1 MTAITQNT
9 INLMSGNTL
18 KISILESIERSVT
31 KASKA
36 TETIVSTARDI
47 LAGFE
52 AVRRKPDY
60 IVDFHCGRDFLEHYR
75 KVREEYQAALAK
87 QKDLTALGLE
97 NGRREI
103 FGQPLP
109 PYTDGVYEGCCSS
122 TSSVPVSN
130 EPLRQSMLNQKIM
143 QEAHEAVL
151 FLELKL
157 SIMDQ
162 MRKDPSKAAKMLNHY
177 KEKNEQEHENVA
189 MYFLDNELKNFKGD
203 KLEKEIIKRLDSNP
217 IYHHYQTHQE
227 NPEDF
232 ASAIITDEKCFDQ
245 NLTMFFVFQ
254 KVLELSGCLCKPLR
268 WLKREYHKI
277 KDKVQAFA
285 SAAYNKCK
293 IDKVSNGIAAARIY
307 RWFDRN
313 GYVEKCMH
321 NLDSFSIF
329 LTEVTH
335 DKDITSKTLWNLLPK
350 IENNEIEELNA
361 AASLFEIRI
370 KAA

>member
-1 MTAITQNT
+1 MTNSNNST
-9 INLMSGNTL
+9 NLMSVGFLKTL
-18 KISILESIERSVT
+18 IFESVERSIT
-31 KASKA
+31 KTSEVAEKSA
-36 TETIVSTARDI
+36 LYLGDFLV
-47 LAGFE
+47 
-52 AVRRKPDY
+52 AVRCNPDCF
-60 IVDFHCGRDFLEHYR
+60 VDFHCGHDFLEHYR
-75 KVREEYQAALAK
+75 KVQEEYQAALAM
-87 QKDLTALGLE
+87 QKDLTALGME

-103 FGQPLP
+103 FGQSLP

-122 TSSVPVSN
+122 TSFVPVSD
-130 EPLRQSMLNQKIM
+130 ESLRQSIQVQIDKDEIN
-143 QEAHEAVL
+143 EAITFHRTN
-151 FLELKL
+151 L

-162 MRKDPSKAAKMLNHY
+162 MRKEPSMAAKVLNHY

-189 MYFLDNELKNFKGD
+189 MYFLDNELKKFKGD

-335 DKDITSKTLWNLLPK
+335 AKDITSKTLWNQLPK
-350 IENNEIEELNA
+350 IESNEIEELNA